1 MKRKLLTVA
10 IAVGTAVLTAGLPA
24 WALTGR
30 LEAKI
35 PFSFVVENTTLPSG
49 TYQISTPDLNAPEV
63 LEIRSQDGKNA
74 VLVITE
80 PTVRPTGQQ
89 EKTELVFN
97 KMGNREIL
105 TQVWSA
111 ESNTGNQ
118 IPDATLHMKMSH
130 QTMDMKNCHALP
142 AHHTHAKKQTS

>member
-30 LEAKI
+30 LEAKV

-49 TYQISTPDLNAPEV
+49 TYEISAPDSNAPEV
-63 LEIRSQDGKNA
+63 LEIRSEKGEHA
-74 VLVITE
+74 VLVLTE
-80 PTVRPTGQQ
+80 PTIRPSGQQ
-89 EKTELVFN
+89 GKTELVFN
-97 KMGNREIL
+97 KMGNKEIL
-105 TQVWSA
+105 SQVWTA
-111 ESNTGNQ
+111 DSNTGNQ
-118 IPDATLHMKMSH
+118 IPEARLHMKMSH
-130 QTMDMKNCHALP
+130 QTMDMKNCHSLP